1 MKKTIF
7 IFTIFIINNLFS
19 QNRLNGIILDY
30 DTKKP
35 IEYVDIYNNENF
47 TSTNS
52 EGKFLFISKNDSINI
67 RLIGYESL
75 KTAFNQIKND
85 TIFLKSKFNELDEII
100 VSNKNFLNKIR
111 TNITQNYPFEPYTET
126 FFLRCYIKKN
136 GELLKIQD
144 INGIVK
150 RKTLFATKEKPMPK
164 KNYEV
169 NVLNVRKAGVY
180 EEDIYFKMF
189 NFKVILNELATV
201 GVDKNLFYFNEQT
214 SKNNDFTK
222 YYFSPNSKN
231 KANLKGYY
239 LVNKNDNAFTEFHL
253 KRIDTSNNY
262 IEKRGIKYKTTN
274 YSKTVFFKKNI
285 DKNNYFIDKGKI
297 NAKVEVIDKNGEK
310 IIYNAV
316 YTLITL
322 DQNNLKLN
330 KKHSINKDI
339 FKFKKPYDKEF
350 WKEQEYLLLTEE
362 MNTFLKKLK
371 DSNKEFK
378 TITNIK

>member
-100 VSNKNFLNKIR
+100 VSNKNFLSKIKA
-111 TNITQNYPFEPYTET
+111 NITQNYPFEPYTET

-231 KANLKGYY
+231 KANLKGY
-239 LVNKNDNAFTEFHL
+239 
-253 KRIDTSNNY
+253 
-262 IEKRGIKYKTTN
+262 
-274 YSKTVFFKKNI
+274 
-285 DKNNYFIDKGKI
+285 
-297 NAKVEVIDKNGEK
+297 
-310 IIYNAV
+310 
-316 YTLITL
+316 
-322 DQNNLKLN
+322 
-330 KKHSINKDI
+330 
-339 FKFKKPYDKEF
+339 
-350 WKEQEYLLLTEE
+350 
-362 MNTFLKKLK
+362 
-371 DSNKEFK
+371 
-378 TITNIK
+378 